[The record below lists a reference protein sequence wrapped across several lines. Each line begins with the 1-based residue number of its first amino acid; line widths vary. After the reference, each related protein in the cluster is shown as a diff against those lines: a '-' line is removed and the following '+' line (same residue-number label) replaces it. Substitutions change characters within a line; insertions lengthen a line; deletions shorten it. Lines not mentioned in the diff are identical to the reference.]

1 VDAQANKLLKLT
13 ASDRNT
19 PSARPWSNTTGSV
32 VPFAAPAFADAAA
45 A

>member
-1 VDAQANKLLKLT
+1 MQLPNKLLKLA

-19 PSARPWSNTTGSV
+19 PSARSWLNTTGSV
-32 VPFAAPAFADAAA
+32 VPIAALAFADAAA